1 MDQYTTTTVTIYREH
16 DKICILEKY
25 LNNDGLLETLVSK
38 FIDHCIH
45 NQTYLAREHFNKLK
59 LKINN
64 NTIFETIIQLA
75 LSIAEQTPYI
85 AKIEVN
91 DNTTNIIDY
100 LKDTKIQS
108 LF

>member
-1 MDQYTTTTVTIYREH
+1 MEQYTTTTVKIYREH

-25 LNNDGLLETLVSK
+25 LNNNSLLESLVSK
-38 FIDHCIH
+38 FIDHCIQ
-45 NQTYLAREHFNKLK
+45 NETYLAREYFNKLK
-59 LKINN
+59 QTINN

-75 LSIAEQTPYI
+75 LSIAQQTPYSVT
-85 AKIEVN
+85 IEVN
-91 DNTTNIIDY
+91 DNTTKIIDY

>member
-1 MDQYTTTTVTIYREH
+1 MDQYPTTTVTIYREH

-25 LNNDGLLETLVSK
+25 LNNNSLLETLVSK
-38 FIDHCIH
+38 FIDHYMQ
-45 NQTYLAREHFNKLK
+45 NQTYLATEHFNKLK
-59 LKINN
+59 LTINN

-75 LSIAEQTPYI
+75 LSIAEQTPYSVT
-85 AKIEVN
+85 IEVN
-91 DNTTNIIDY
+91 DNTTKIIDY